1 MSNIIKN
8 DDDLDYVIKFINNVY
23 INGLEKKSLEELI
36 NYLIP
41 KSNGKNL
48 ISYKLTEQNT
58 LTALFEPLTK
68 TIEISFD
75 RLNNWLK
82 NNIKDFEKHYQIGDT
97 RMFYAYLALFV
108 ITHELEHSYQYLL
121 AYGFI
126 KGNKTMSLYY
136 KYLENLFQKDKS
148 LFPNTIKRYKKV
160 VSLLLYK
167 AQENQYIL
175 ERNANIEALDLL
187 CQCAI
192 KMNRQDMFA
201 IFNGMRNLFLKQGYY
216 DSNKG
221 NIEETYRN
229 ILMYKKYRKVKVD
242 QSLDEDEKVRYG
254 LPISEETRS
263 KILKL

>member
-8 DDDLDYVIKFINNVY
+8 DNDLDCVIKFINGVY
-23 INGLEKKSLEELI
+23 NNGLEKESLEELL
-36 NYLIP
+36 NSLIP
-41 KSNGKNL
+41 KSNGKSIIN
-48 ISYKLTEQNT
+48 YRLTNQKSF
-58 LTALFEPLTK
+58 TALFEPLTQ

-82 NNIKDFEKHYQIGDT
+82 NNIKDFEKHYKIDDI

-108 ITHELEHSYQYLL
+108 ITHEIEHSYQYLL
-121 AYGFI
+121 GNGLVE
-126 KGNKTMSLYY
+126 GNKTMSLYY
-136 KYLENLFQKDKS
+136 KYLENLFQKDES
-148 LFPNTIKRYKKV
+148 LFPNTIKRFKRV
-160 VSLLLYK
+160 LSLLLYK
-167 AQENQYIL
+167 AQENKYIL

-192 KMNRQDMFA
+192 KMNRQDMFD

-229 ILMYKKYRKVKVD
+229 ILMYHKYKKVKVD
-242 QSLDEDEKVRYG
+242 QSLDENERVRYG
-254 LPISEETRS
+254 LPINEETRS